1 MRINMK
7 KKLVISCIVLLCL
20 IMAGGIG
27 LGIYYSRYV
36 PLNERSKSIEFN
48 DFLEDAK
55 VPTGLIKND
64 SVEEKLNKAGIFDSE
79 IRKLGKRELKFL
91 NSCEDVKNLKV
102 KVKFYKYIDDKEKLI
117 PYAKD

>member
-1 MRINMK
+1 MTFA
-7 KKLVISCIVLLCL
+7 IV
-20 IMAGGIG
+20 

-36 PLNERSKSIEFN
+36 PLIERSKSIEFN

-79 IRKLGKRELKFL
+79 IRKFIRRTTRI
-91 NSCEDVKNLKV
+91 EDKSV
-102 KVKFYKYIDDKEKLI
+102 D
-117 PYAKD
+117 